1 MGRMS
6 WLGANLDLFDWG
18 RLREVP
24 EPELGHLGTGDIDM
38 EGLGEGLVAAAAA
51 VRGRMWILSRCFR
64 NT

>member
-38 EGLGEGLVAAAAA
+38 AGLGEGYDSL
-51 VRGRMWILSRCFR
+51 M
-64 NT
+64 